1 MNIGIITWFFGGN
14 YGTNLQAIALQRYLR
29 NIGYSVQII
38 NFEVNTQGKTKR
50 TFWKKLK
57 SQPQKYVTKYALKKY
72 EGQIERRYRRMEK
85 EVRENCIF
93 TAQVYSEQDFVDT
106 CNKFDIIICG
116 SDQIWNPNWYHRF
129 YYADYDKINSKRI
142 SYAPSLGVNKIREE
156 QKAEIKR
163 SLSRFSAI
171 SVREHKGASLVKSLT
186 NEELV
191 VVVDPTLLLDA
202 NDWNSIFPVKKV
214 CDEKYL
220 LSMFL
225 TDNRSHWKAAKKLAK
240 SKRLK
245 HIVIPYCGYSYFQ
258 DAEIHADAG
267 IQEFLDLIRGAEYI
281 LTDSF
286 HVTVFSLIYHK
297 QFYTFERFQ
306 EDTFSS
312 QNERVRNI
320 LGIAN
325 VSDRM
330 VPYGTSCIQ
339 EKNDIE
345 YRDVEK
351 VLNYEIERSKDF
363 LNKAITADS

>member
-1 MNIGIITWFFGGN
+1 MNIGIITWFSGGN

-38 NFEVNTQGKTKR
+38 NFEVYTQSKTKR
-50 TFWKKLK
+50 TFWQKLK

-72 EGQIERRYRRMEK
+72 GKQIEHRYRKMKK
-85 EVRENCIF
+85 EVQGNCIF
-93 TAQVYSEQDFVDT
+93 TDRVSCEQDYIDI
-106 CNKFDIIICG
+106 CNKFDILICG

-142 SYAPSLGVNKIREE
+142 SYAPSLGVNTIRKKQE
-156 QKAEIKR
+156 AEIKR

-171 SVREHKGASLVKSLT
+171 SVREHKGASLLKLLT
-186 NEELV
+186 NEEIV

-202 NDWNSIFPVKKV
+202 NAWNAIFPVKKL
-214 CDEKYL
+214 CDEKYF

-225 TDNRSHWKAAKKLAK
+225 TDNRSHWEAAKKFAK

-245 HIVIPYCGYSYFQ
+245 HVVIPYCGYSYFQ
-258 DAEIHADAG
+258 NAEIHADAG

-351 VLNYEIERSKDF
+351 ALNYEIERSKDF
-363 LNKAITADS
+363 LNKAITAGS